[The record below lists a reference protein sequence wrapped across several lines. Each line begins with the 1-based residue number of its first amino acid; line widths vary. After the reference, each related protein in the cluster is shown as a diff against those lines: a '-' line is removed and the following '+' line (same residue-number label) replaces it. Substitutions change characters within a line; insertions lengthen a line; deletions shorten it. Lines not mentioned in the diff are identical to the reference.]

1 MTKSPD
7 EHQLSKEQL
16 RRINEIQ
23 LIIDAGNNMIRKYKD
38 MQNKIR
44 LEKK

>member
-1 MTKSPD
+1 MKSPD

-16 RRINEIQ
+16 RRIENLERQKLNHQYHINRLTNE
-23 LIIDAGNNMIRKYKD
+23 
-38 MQNKIR
+38 QNKIR

>member
-16 RRINEIQ
+16 RRIENLEIHKLYHQYHINLLTNE
-23 LIIDAGNNMIRKYKD
+23 
-38 MQNKIR
+38 QNKIR